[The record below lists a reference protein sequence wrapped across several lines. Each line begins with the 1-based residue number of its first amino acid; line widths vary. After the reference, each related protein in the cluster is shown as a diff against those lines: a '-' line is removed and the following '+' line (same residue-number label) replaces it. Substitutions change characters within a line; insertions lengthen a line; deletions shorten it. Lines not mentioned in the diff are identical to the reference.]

1 MVDAGLTKADVRALS
16 RELGLPTADKP
27 AAACLSSR
35 VAYGDPVTAE
45 MLALIEQAENLLKD
59 WSIAESRVRA
69 HAGGTVARVEVSADE
84 FADLLDR
91 RDELVRAF
99 RQTGF
104 AFVTLDLAGLRSG
117 SMNVLLN
124 RSRGHTMPG
133 NQPWTP

>member
-1 MVDAGLTKADVRALS
+1 MRAGTRGPRS
-16 RELGLPTADKP
+16 R
-27 AAACLSSR
+27 C
-35 VAYGDPVTAE
+35 
-45 MLALIEQAENLLKD
+45 
-59 WSIAESRVRA
+59 
-69 HAGGTVARVEVSADE
+69 SADE